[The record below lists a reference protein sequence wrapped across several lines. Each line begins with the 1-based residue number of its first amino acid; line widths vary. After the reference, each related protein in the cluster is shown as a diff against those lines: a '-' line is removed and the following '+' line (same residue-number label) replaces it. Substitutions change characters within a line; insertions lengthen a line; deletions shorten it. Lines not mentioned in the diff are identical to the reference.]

1 MKFFKKSTYI
11 RYVIGVIQISRNY
24 ATQIPFYM
32 DSLKIKKDLELVSRP
47 YFPNNFIIR
56 KVIL

>member
-24 ATQIPFYM
+24 APQIPFY
-32 DSLKIKKDLELVSRP
+32 SGFSENQKGTKTSFQAIFSK
-47 YFPNNFIIR
+47 
-56 KVIL
+56 